1 MNNSLYPWQSCSLV
15 AFCLR
20 YLSFGR
26 ISLNHQGMQALK
38 HQKVHP
44 SDMQLLKFM
53 DYFLAAH
60 VVAVGVLSQ
69 IGNKRSIF
77 FNQSRSLAFLL

>member
-1 MNNSLYPWQSCSLV
+1 
-15 AFCLR
+15 
-20 YLSFGR
+20 
-26 ISLNHQGMQALK
+26 MQALK